1 MTLPAASGTRC
12 ETRGAAGCRKALRKK
27 KRLEQP
33 LSKDPVR
40 GRA

>member
-1 MTLPAASGTRC
+1 MTLPAVSGARC
-12 ETRGAAGCRKALRKK
+12 ETRGAAGCHQALRKK

-33 LSKDPVR
+33 LSKDPVK